1 MTKILY
7 LLLCFQ
13 IIISFDY
20 KELYN
25 RTKGVISTAADFIP
39 VVGNVKGFAEAATG
53 KDYITGQNLTK
64 KERALSFLGA
74 IPFGNYL
81 KNAKHLK
88 NGKKFIEAAKR
99 AKNVGKVKNFVNFAK
114 ASARAMKKA
123 NFAQNV
129 VKGATKLTNG
139 LLKQFGMKTD
149 NTSDNTSDI

>member
-53 KDYITGQNLTK
+53 KDYIIAVTK
-64 KERALSFLGA
+64 DGSSVYA
-74 IPFGNYL
+74 I
-81 KNAKHLK
+81 
-88 NGKKFIEAAKR
+88 E
-99 AKNVGKVKNFVNFAK
+99 NVGGTT
-114 ASARAMKKA
+114 SADT
-123 NFAQNV
+123 
-129 VKGATKLTNG
+129 GTATLGNNEYLEKYT
-139 LLKQFGMKTD
+139 
-149 NTSDNTSDI
+149 